1 MQKVLLITI
10 TMLMISGCSFIEKG
24 GRGYHDRRVAKIGQ
38 EILYESDIVRIMPDG
53 VSSADSAAMV
63 SRYINTWALD
73 RLLLLKAEE
82 QLSKAERDVTAEV
95 EEFRSTLLGFRFEK
109 RWVEERLD
117 TTVTREEARLYYEEH
132 PSGSI
137 FPYPLV
143 KARVIR
149 ISTGSPY
156 YETVKGAYTVTSEQD
171 VADLKELC
179 YSSAERYTDF
189 GGEWVPL
196 SQLAKELGTDIET
209 CTRDVLPKRSCEMKF
224 NDSNFL
230 IFIVE
235 KVDAGEVSPFEYN
248 VARIRETIL
257 GKRKQELLTKLEQDL
272 LEDAHINGKLK
283 IY

>member
-1 MQKVLLITI
+1 
-10 TMLMISGCSFIEKG
+10 MLMLSGCSFIEKG
-24 GRGYHDRRVAKIGQ
+24 GRGRQDRRVARIGQ
-38 EILYESDIVRIMPDG
+38 EVLYESDIVRLMPEG

-63 SRYINTWALD
+63 SRYINTWALG
-73 RLLLLKAEE
+73 RLMLLKAEE

-117 TTVTREEARLYYEEH
+117 TTVTLEEARLYYEEH
-132 PSGSI
+132 PSSSI

-149 ISTGSPY
+149 NSASSPY

-171 VADLKELC
+171 VAELRELC

-189 GGEWVPL
+189 GGDWVPL

-209 CTRDVLPKRSCEMKF
+209 CTREVLPKKSCEMKF
-224 NDSNFL
+224 NDSNYL
-230 IFIVE
+230 IFIEE

-272 LEDAHINGKLK
+272 LEDAHINGTLK

>member
-1 MQKVLLITI
+1 MQKVILAIISLL
-10 TMLMISGCSFIEKG
+10 LISGCSFLEKR
-24 GRGYHDRRVAKIGQ
+24 GRNLQDHRVAKIGQ
-38 EILYESDIVRIMPDG
+38 DVLYESDIVRLMPEG

-63 SRYINTWALD
+63 NRYINTWALG
-73 RLLLLKAEE
+73 RLKLLKAEE

-117 TTVTREEARLYYEEH
+117 TMVTLDEARLYYEEH
-132 PSGSI
+132 PSSSI

-149 ISTGSPY
+149 ISPGSPY
-156 YETVKGAYTVTSEQD
+156 YETIKEAYTVTAEQD
-171 VADLKELC
+171 VAELREFC

-189 GGEWVPL
+189 GGGWVPL

-209 CTRDVLPKRSCEMKF
+209 CTREILPKRNCEMKF
-224 NDSNFL
+224 NGSNFF
-230 IFIVE
+230 IFIE
-235 KVDAGEVSPFEYN
+235 KKVDAGEVSPFEYN
-248 VARIRETIL
+248 VTRIRETIL

-272 LEDAHINGKLK
+272 LEDAHINGTLK

>member
-1 MQKVLLITI
+1 
-10 TMLMISGCSFIEKG
+10 MLSGCSFIEKG
-24 GRGYHDRRVAKIGQ
+24 GRGRQDRRVARIGQ
-38 EILYESDIVRIMPDG
+38 EVLYESDIVRLMPEG
-53 VSSADSAAMV
+53 VSSADSATMV
-63 SRYINTWALD
+63 SRYINTWALG
-73 RLLLLKAEE
+73 RLMLLKAEE

-117 TTVTREEARLYYEEH
+117 TTVTLEEARLYYEEH
-132 PSGSI
+132 PSSSV

-149 ISTGSPY
+149 ISASSPY

-171 VADLKELC
+171 VAELRELC

-189 GGEWVPL
+189 GGDWVPL

-209 CTRDVLPKRSCEMKF
+209 CTREVLPKKSCEMKF
-224 NDSNFL
+224 NDSNYL
-230 IFIVE
+230 IFIEE

-257 GKRKQELLTKLEQDL
+257 GKRKQELLSKLEQDL
-272 LEDAHINGKLK
+272 LEDAHINGTLK

>member
-1 MQKVLLITI
+1 
-10 TMLMISGCSFIEKG
+10 MISGCSFIEKG

-95 EEFRSTLLGFRFEK
+95 EEFRSTLLDFRFEK

-117 TTVTREEARLYYEEH
+117 TTVTLEEARLYYEEH

-189 GGEWVPL
+189 GGEWYL
-196 SQLAKELGTDIET
+196 FRNSQKNLAPISKPAPGMFFPKEVV
-209 CTRDVLPKRSCEMKF
+209 R
-224 NDSNFL
+224 
-230 IFIVE
+230 
-235 KVDAGEVSPFEYN
+235 
-248 VARIRETIL
+248 
-257 GKRKQELLTKLEQDL
+257 
-272 LEDAHINGKLK
+272 
-283 IY
+283 

>member
-1 MQKVLLITI
+1 MLLVA
-10 TMLMISGCSFIEKG
+10 GCSFIEKR
-24 GRGYHDRRVAKIGQ
+24 GRSLQDRRVARIGH
-38 EILYESDIVRIMPDG
+38 EVLYESDIVRMMPDG

-117 TTVTREEARLYYEEH
+117 TTVTLEEARLYYEEH
-132 PSGSI
+132 PSSSI

-156 YETVKGAYTVTSEQD
+156 YETIKSAYTVTLEQD
-171 VADLKELC
+171 VAELRELC
-179 YSSAERYTDF
+179 YSSAERYADF
-189 GGEWVPL
+189 GGEWIPL

-209 CTRDVLPKRSCEMKF
+209 CTREVLPRRSSEMKF
-224 NDSNFL
+224 NDSNYL
-230 IFIVE
+230 IFIEE
-235 KVDAGEVSPFEYN
+235 KVDAGTVSPFEYN

-272 LEDAHINGKLK
+272 LEDAHINGTLK

>member
-1 MQKVLLITI
+1 MQKILLTI
-10 TMLMISGCSFIEKG
+10 LTMLMLSGCSFIEKG
-24 GRGYHDRRVAKIGQ
+24 GRGLQDRRVARIGQ
-38 EILYESDIVRIMPDG
+38 EVLYESDIVRLMPEG
-53 VSSADSAAMV
+53 VSSADSAAMI
-63 SRYINTWALD
+63 SRYINTWALG
-73 RLLLLKAEE
+73 RLMLRKAEE

-95 EEFRSTLLGFRFEK
+95 EEFRSALLGFRFEK

-117 TTVTREEARLYYEEH
+117 TTVTLEEARLYYEEH
-132 PSGSI
+132 PSSSI

-149 ISTGSPY
+149 ISTSSPY

-171 VADLKELC
+171 VAGLRELC

-189 GGEWVPL
+189 GGDWVPL

-209 CTRDVLPKRSCEMKF
+209 CTREVLPKKSCEMKF
-224 NDSNFL
+224 NDSNYL
-230 IFIVE
+230 IFIEE

-272 LEDAHINGKLK
+272 LEDAHINGTLK

>member
-1 MQKVLLITI
+1 MRKILLIII
-10 TMLMISGCSFIEKG
+10 TMLLVAGCSFIEKR
-24 GRGYHDRRVAKIGQ
+24 GRSLQDRRVARIGH
-38 EILYESDIVRIMPDG
+38 EVLYESDIVRMMPDG

-95 EEFRSTLLGFRFEK
+95 EELRSTLLGFRFEK

-117 TTVTREEARLYYEEH
+117 TTVTLEEARLYYEEH
-132 PSGSI
+132 PSSSI

-156 YETVKGAYTVTSEQD
+156 YETIKSAYTVTLEQD
-171 VADLKELC
+171 VAELRELC
-179 YSSAERYTDF
+179 YSSAERYADF
-189 GGEWVPL
+189 GGEWIPL
-196 SQLAKELGTDIET
+196 SQLAKELGIDIET
-209 CTRDVLPKRSCEMKF
+209 CTREVLPRRSSEMKF
-224 NDSNFL
+224 NDSNYL
-230 IFIVE
+230 IFIEE
-235 KVDAGEVSPFEYN
+235 KVDAGVVSPFEYN

-272 LEDAHINGKLK
+272 LEDAHINGTLK

>member
-1 MQKVLLITI
+1 MQKILLTI
-10 TMLMISGCSFIEKG
+10 LTMLMLSGCSFIEKG
-24 GRGYHDRRVAKIGQ
+24 GRGLQDRRVARIGQ
-38 EILYESDIVRIMPDG
+38 EVLYESDIVRLMPEG
-53 VSSADSAAMV
+53 VSSADSAAMI
-63 SRYINTWALD
+63 SRYINTWALG
-73 RLLLLKAEE
+73 RLMLRKAEE

-95 EEFRSTLLGFRFEK
+95 EEFRSALLGFRFEK

-117 TTVTREEARLYYEEH
+117 TTVTLEEARLYYEEH
-132 PSGSI
+132 PSSSI

-149 ISTGSPY
+149 ISTSSPY

-171 VADLKELC
+171 VAELRELC

-189 GGEWVPL
+189 GGDWVPL

-209 CTRDVLPKRSCEMKF
+209 CTREVLPKKSCEMKF
-224 NDSNFL
+224 NDSNYL
-230 IFIVE
+230 IFIEE

-272 LEDAHINGKLK
+272 LEDAHINGTLK

>member
-1 MQKVLLITI
+1 MQKVLLAII
-10 TMLMISGCSFIEKG
+10 SLLLISGCSFLEKR
-24 GRGYHDRRVAKIGQ
+24 GRSIQDHRVAKIGQ
-38 EILYESDIVRIMPDG
+38 EVLYESDIVRLMPEG

-63 SRYINTWALD
+63 SRYINTWALG
-73 RLLLLKAEE
+73 RLKLLKAEE
-82 QLSKAERDVTAEV
+82 QLSKSERDVTAEV

-117 TTVTREEARLYYEEH
+117 TAVTLDEARLYYEEH
-132 PSGSI
+132 PSSSI

-149 ISTGSPY
+149 ISPGSPY
-156 YETVKGAYTVTSEQD
+156 YETIKEAYTLTSEQD
-171 VADLKELC
+171 VAELREFC

-189 GGEWVPL
+189 GGDWVPL

-209 CTRDVLPKRSCEMKF
+209 CTREILPNRNCEMKF
-224 NDSNFL
+224 NGANFF
-230 IFIVE
+230 IFIE
-235 KVDAGEVSPFEYN
+235 KKVDAGEVSPFEYN
-248 VARIRETIL
+248 VTRIRETIL

-272 LEDAHINGKLK
+272 LEDAHINGTLK